1 MTIDDGTSSNIDFLF
16 YDVFLSFRGDGGTRY
31 GFTDHLYTALRQKG
45 IFTFRDDEELK
56 IGAEIRA
63 SLYKAIENSRML
75 VVVLCQNYAS
85 STWCLDELAHIIHC
99 SCNKGNQV
107 LIIFYK
113 VEPSD
118 VWNVKN
124 SYEAAM
130 IEHEN
135 RFGRDSEKVKA
146 WRNALSSVRHLPSQH
161 CNNQMYEPEFVKK
174 IVEETSAKLPPVPL
188 PMKHI
193 VGLDS
198 RFEMAKTLFHFESR
212 DTILMLEIYGAGGIG
227 KTTFAVDI
235 YNKIRHQ
242 FEASS
247 FLASVREK
255 SNKSTKGL
263 EDLQKTL
270 LSEMGE
276 ETETMMGS
284 TFGGGLEIK
293 RRLGHKR
300 VLLVLDD
307 VDTINQLE
315 ALVGGCDWFGPGS
328 KIIITTRDTSLVD
341 KHVMDGAIVE
351 KYKMEELNGHHSL
364 ELFCWHAFNTSNP
377 EENFEGVSS
386 LAVSYAK
393 GVPLALKVIAS
404 NVKGGSPMDWER
416 ELDKYKKIPN
426 AEIQGVLEISYISL
440 FELDQKTFLDI
451 ACFFKGE
458 RWEYVERILK
468 ACGFFPSI
476 RPFVT
481 KCLIN
486 IDENGCLD
494 MHDLIQNMGK
504 EVIRKESPLNLG
516 DRSRLWSH
524 EEVLE
529 VLKDNTIPGSIKI
542 EGIMLD
548 PPAHE
553 EVCNWSDN
561 AFKKMENLRI
571 LIIRNTSFQSAPS
584 CLPNSLRLLDWKGY
598 PSKSF
603 PADFYPERIV
613 DFKLPHSSLMLKRP
627 FQIFDDLTFMNL
639 SQCQS
644 ITQIPDISR
653 AINLRVLTL
662 DRCHK
667 VKRFAESVGFMPK
680 LACLSASECTMLK
693 SFVPRMHLPSLEVL
707 SFNLCKRLKH
717 FPDVMQNMD
726 KPLKIWMIG
735 TAVMRLPNSIG
746 NLTGLE
752 YIDMSFCR
760 GLDDLSSTFFLLP
773 KLATLR
779 IDGCSE
785 LRKSFKR
792 FKDIHSVANGSSNLV
807 RLYLSDANLSDE
819 DLHIILESFPKLE
832 DLNVSHNK
840 FASLPKS
847 IKGSVHLKSLDVSY
861 CRNLIEIPEL
871 PLSIQKVDARYCG
884 SLTSKASSVLWSKV
898 CKEKKR
904 IQVVMP
910 KTKIPNWFHCVGNE
924 DIPLF
929 WARRKF
935 PVVALALV
943 FAESEENIEIEKDTF
958 ISDFFPKLMSDVS
971 YTVGLHIFIDGHE
984 VSRKNYHYC
993 SVGENHMLMCDLR
1006 TLFTE
1011 EEWKGLDACVGDD
1024 WKAVQVQCESQL
1036 TLSYWGV
1043 YVFKQ
1048 KTFTD
1053 DIDISFKL
1061 PNLNSSGGDYVKLL
1075 VPASCLVPKSSPE
1088 MSGQIMRHTLENT
1101 NPREIFGEYFPLL
1114 EFVEETP
1121 CFTMSLFRSWMIA
1134 KVDNKGETSAIA
1146 FGGSLKQ
1153 QHEESNWDVVRYVE
1167 LMMKDKTLKQ
1177 LGDMHGLKLDN
1188 NDIQIPTQILEEVLR
1203 ARVEFMREKGRDRLD
1218 VDIPIILEACH
1229 FGEAKSRRYWGR
1241 LQIKNGDQNFK
1252 VVLNKIC
1259 QLALKFSNAKR
1270 AGLRMNIVLL
1280 KCQIPSTEIAS
1291 NSSSS
1296 YEEEYFEEESYDPAL
1311 EELMSMIEEDAMRF
1325 NKSFG
1330 KLKASIVLTNT
1341 AEIVS
1346 DKNLLESL
1354 FLRGQE
1360 NLAEGNPGWGY
1371 LEMGLFGLG
1380 ILGSGVSGSGLETL
1394 GSGISGLGRMG
1405 SNFKKT
1411 HYGKLRVEDEPFRIL
1426 WRKCFWGLCDV
1437 LSKWSFYFIV
1447 YVCPYF
1453 YRIPII
1459 RKLLVW
1465 GWWLVEWPFCFFV
1478 CVCLDFYRIP
1488 TLRKL
1493 LLLGWWLVKQIFVP
1507 SIWSFNFF
1515 ARACLYFYR
1524 IPTIRKL
1531 LVWGWWLVK
1540 QIFVPS
1546 IWSFNFFV
1554 RVIRKL
1560 VWGGWW
1566 LVKQICLSCKKLHRG
1581 IADSSLEDR
1590 QIAFGVA
1597 KRILRARVELMK
1609 ENSMDTG
1616 MPIILEY
1623 IGTSGATNRHFWGTV
1638 EIKVGDPFYKP
1649 LFKRQN
1655 QISGGLGTSDS
1666 DQRVIIVKLKCQ
1678 PASEEEASSS
1688 RLEESLEDG
1697 NYNPELEELMKMIE
1711 QDAMKF
1717 NKSYG
1722 KMKASIVQAD
1732 ESFFDNYLTK
1742 PLLILGKLTM
1752 FGSATKFKVTPYGK
1766 MRAADEPF
1774 RILRTCFWGL
1784 IFVMLVLCI
1793 WSFNLFARVCLYFYR
1808 IPIIRK
1814 LLVWGWWLA
1823 QQIFLS
1829 CKKLYGGNGK
1839 IIERIKVKE
1848 L

>member
-1 MTIDDGTSSNIDFLF
+1 MANYEETSSNFTH
-16 YDVFLSFRGDGGTRY
+16 DVFLISSPNGNSKT
-31 GFTDHLYTALRQKG
+31 FTDYIYQALLDSKITTVRYSS
-45 IFTFRDDEELK
+45 DEDITTTMEK
-56 IGAEIRA
+56 CRI
-63 SLYKAIENSRML
+63 SM
-75 VVVLCQNYAS
+75 VVLCENYAY
-85 STWCLDELAHIIHC
+85 STKCLDELVKIIDSYDTKRKEVC
-99 SCNKGNQV
+99 V
-107 LIIFYK
+107 IFYK

-118 VWNVKN
+118 VWFQKN
-124 SYEAAM
+124 CYERSL
-130 IEHEN
+130 IEHEKSL
-135 RFGRDSEKVKA
+135 GRDSETVKG
-146 WRNALSSVRHLPSQH
+146 WRMALSRICDLGGQH
-161 CNNQMYEPEFVKK
+161 CKEDKNEDDVKQ
-174 IVEETSAKLPPVPL
+174 ISL
-188 PMKHI
+188 
-193 VGLDS
+193 
-198 RFEMAKTLFHFESR
+198 
-212 DTILMLEIYGAGGIG
+212 TILVCSGLCC
-227 KTTFAVDI
+227 
-235 YNKIRHQ
+235 
-242 FEASS
+242 
-247 FLASVREK
+247 SVH
-255 SNKSTKGL
+255 SHST
-263 EDLQKTL
+263 
-270 LSEMGE
+270 
-276 ETETMMGS
+276 
-284 TFGGGLEIK
+284 
-293 RRLGHKR
+293 
-300 VLLVLDD
+300 
-307 VDTINQLE
+307 
-315 ALVGGCDWFGPGS
+315 
-328 KIIITTRDTSLVD
+328 
-341 KHVMDGAIVE
+341 
-351 KYKMEELNGHHSL
+351 
-364 ELFCWHAFNTSNP
+364 
-377 EENFEGVSS
+377 
-386 LAVSYAK
+386 
-393 GVPLALKVIAS
+393 VIAQLQ
-404 NVKGGSPMDWER
+404 V
-416 ELDKYKKIPN
+416 Y
-426 AEIQGVLEISYISL
+426 Q
-440 FELDQKTFLDI
+440 
-451 ACFFKGE
+451 
-458 RWEYVERILK
+458 
-468 ACGFFPSI
+468 
-476 RPFVT
+476 
-481 KCLIN
+481 
-486 IDENGCLD
+486 
-494 MHDLIQNMGK
+494 
-504 EVIRKESPLNLG
+504 
-516 DRSRLWSH
+516 
-524 EEVLE
+524 
-529 VLKDNTIPGSIKI
+529 
-542 EGIMLD
+542 
-548 PPAHE
+548 
-553 EVCNWSDN
+553 
-561 AFKKMENLRI
+561 
-571 LIIRNTSFQSAPS
+571 
-584 CLPNSLRLLDWKGY
+584 
-598 PSKSF
+598 
-603 PADFYPERIV
+603 
-613 DFKLPHSSLMLKRP
+613 
-627 FQIFDDLTFMNL
+627 
-639 SQCQS
+639 
-644 ITQIPDISR
+644 
-653 AINLRVLTL
+653 
-662 DRCHK
+662 
-667 VKRFAESVGFMPK
+667 
-680 LACLSASECTMLK
+680 
-693 SFVPRMHLPSLEVL
+693 
-707 SFNLCKRLKH
+707 
-717 FPDVMQNMD
+717 
-726 KPLKIWMIG
+726 
-735 TAVMRLPNSIG
+735 
-746 NLTGLE
+746 
-752 YIDMSFCR
+752 
-760 GLDDLSSTFFLLP
+760 
-773 KLATLR
+773 
-779 IDGCSE
+779 
-785 LRKSFKR
+785 
-792 FKDIHSVANGSSNLV
+792 
-807 RLYLSDANLSDE
+807 
-819 DLHIILESFPKLE
+819 
-832 DLNVSHNK
+832 
-840 FASLPKS
+840 
-847 IKGSVHLKSLDVSY
+847 
-861 CRNLIEIPEL
+861 
-871 PLSIQKVDARYCG
+871 
-884 SLTSKASSVLWSKV
+884 V

-910 KTKIPNWFHCVGNE
+910 KTKIPNWFDCVGNE

-943 FAESEENIEIEKDTF
+943 FAESEENIKIEKDSF

-1061 PNLNSSGGDYVKLL
+1061 PNLNTSGADYVKLL
-1075 VPASCLVPKSSPE
+1075 VPASCLVPKSSPQ

-1203 ARVEFMREKGRDRLD
+1203 ARVEFMREKGRDGLD

-1280 KCQIPSTEIAS
+1280 KCQKPSTEIAS

-1437 LSKWSFYFIV
+1437 LSKW
-1447 YVCPYF
+1447 
-1453 YRIPII
+1453 
-1459 RKLLVW
+1459 
-1465 GWWLVEWPFCFFV
+1465 
-1478 CVCLDFYRIP
+1478 
-1488 TLRKL
+1488 
-1493 LLLGWWLVKQIFVP
+1493 
-1507 SIWSFNFF
+1507 
-1515 ARACLYFYR
+1515 
-1524 IPTIRKL
+1524 
-1531 LVWGWWLVK
+1531 
-1540 QIFVPS
+1540 
-1546 IWSFNFFV
+1546 
-1554 RVIRKL
+1554 
-1560 VWGGWW
+1560 
-1566 LVKQICLSCKKLHRG
+1566 G

-1793 WSFNLFARVCLYFYR
+1793 WNPAVKFVWSSCTGTILIY
-1808 IPIIRK
+1808 
-1814 LLVWGWWLA
+1814 LLLHVKSPFPYCMQHEDAKQSKCVMPLKA
-1823 QQIFLS
+1823 EKDL
-1829 CKKLYGGNGK
+1829 CKFESPAKKKRRN
-1839 IIERIKVKE
+1839 KVK